1 MKNFLVR
8 FTAVL
13 LAFQG
18 LVAAQLFTLSA
29 AQAANGAPAVVIN
42 EVMWMG
48 SKDSGGNHS
57 ADEWIELYNNSDT
70 AVDLTDWVLTNTG
83 LNADTLDGQI
93 LNPGEYLLISNYTPG
108 NTSSVLSSGIP
119 SVIDPDI
126 NLPGE
131 DSCPVGGVEL
141 KDSLGL
147 VIDKV
152 TCFGGS
158 WPAGLMNTN
167 ERRAM
172 ERSFP
177 YSEELW
183 HTSVGFVNME
193 ADARG
198 YTFATPLVINDR
210 TQVVAGIVNDGSGSD
225 IDWTDD
231 TNSIDVNW
239 SGFSD
244 DQSGIAHYEVGL
256 GTTPTTD
263 DFMPFINVGLATSH
277 TFNYPVEISSGSY
290 FALVRVTNG
299 AGISSIV
306 ASDGYTIDIVNPESP
321 TNVVVTD
328 VPADNG
334 GSVVVSWDASISVD
348 EITYQVNYRK
358 QGTVDWTSV
367 LVGMHLSHQ
376 INGLENAPTFYEFTV
391 EAIDFSNRH
400 SLPTAIEIGQ
410 ALDDLEPIL
419 AVSKIVVG
427 QNKPTTV
434 DTVSGIAGAVSES
447 STVSVFDR
455 DPSLPGAVLLG
466 SVVTNIDGSFASISI
481 GDNQYATVYLQA
493 IDLAGNPTPAVAL
506 QNDIVAPNAPTLHSA
521 TATCQS
527 ETCRVELH
535 WIDNGPDTATY
546 QVGYTI
552 DGVEKLT
559 LSSSSTGIALDLPSG
574 KGVSFVVYAFDQY
587 GNKSVKSNVISI
599 QLTAGVKTTA
609 TYHSGS
615 QSTVTE
621 AIPGSREVVEATPSS
636 DGLNIVPPAQA
647 AEPVDGDE
655 SSQSSPVKDANDQ
668 DWSRIFIVILL
679 LLIVAGGFYS
689 LSRTFRD
696 VPADEP
702 ILPVAAKKKEESSK
716 SKTKPATKPKNK
728 KRRR

>member
-29 AQAANGAPAVVIN
+29 AQAANGAPTVVIN

-48 SKDSGGNHS
+48 STANSG
-57 ADEWIELYNNSDT
+57 DEWIELYNNTDTDVDLEGWELQNTGVPVMAAGSVIPARGYFLISRLDQATSILDT
-70 AVDLTDWVLTNTG
+70 AIDLQSPTLSLNNNCSTNG
-83 LNADTLDGQI
+83 AIQLIDETLD
-93 LNPGEYLLISNYTPG
+93 
-108 NTSSVLSSGIP
+108 
-119 SVIDPDI
+119 VIDQTVC
-126 NLPGE
+126 
-131 DSCPVGGVEL
+131 S
-141 KDSLGL
+141 
-147 VIDKV
+147 
-152 TCFGGS
+152 GS
-158 WPAGLMNTN
+158 DWPAGHSGTVH
-167 ERRAM
+167 RSM
-172 ERSFP
+172 ERDWPITDGTLIS
-177 YSEELW
+177 SW
-183 HTSVGFVNME
+183 HPSVGCINL
-193 ADARG
+193 DDCSSPSN
-198 YTFATPLVINDR
+198 YATPAFINDESE
-210 TQVVAGIVNDGSGSD
+210 VVAGIVNDGSGSD

-277 TFNYPVEISSGSY
+277 TFNYPAEISSGSY

-299 AGISSIV
+299 AGISSIA
-306 ASDGYTIDIVNPESP
+306 ASDGYTVDIVNPESP

-376 INGLENAPTFYEFTV
+376 ISGLENAPTFYEFTV

-419 AVSKIVVG
+419 TVSKIVVG

-447 STVSVFDR
+447 STVSIFDR